1 LAVSNLQGYG
11 DPRAA
16 LWSHGF
22 QRNRSARRHARQSES
37 SIVIMVTP
45 DVHTDFSGEMSY
57 GDYLQLDTLLSA
69 QKPLSG
75 AHDELLFVTIH
86 QVKELWM
93 KLMNHELDTAMA
105 NIRADA
111 LQPAFKCLA
120 RVSRI
125 QQQLIQA
132 WDVLST
138 MTPADYLSFRPV
150 LGRSSGFQSW
160 QYRLLEF
167 KLGLKNENM
176 LKPHAHRPE
185 IMEPLRRALEAPSLY
200 DEALRLLARRGFAI
214 PAEVLSADVRQ
225 RHAPNKGVETV
236 WAIIY
241 KDSEQHFD
249 LYELAEELVDLE
261 DAFQI
266 WRFRHMKTVERII
279 GMRAGTGGS
288 AGVPYLKGVLDL
300 ILFPELWSVRTVL

>member
-1 LAVSNLQGYG
+1 
-11 DPRAA
+11 
-16 LWSHGF
+16 
-22 QRNRSARRHARQSES
+22 
-37 SIVIMVTP
+37 
-45 DVHTDFSGEMSY
+45 MSY
-57 GDYLQLDTLLSA
+57 GDYLQLDTLLAA
-69 QKPLSG
+69 QRPLSG
-75 AHDELLFVTIH
+75 QHDELLFITIH

-111 LQPAFKCLA
+111 LQPSFKCLA
-120 RVSRI
+120 RISRI

-167 KLGLKNENM
+167 KLGLKNEDM

-185 IMEPLRRALEAPSLY
+185 ILKALQRALEAPSVY

-214 PAEVLSADVRQ
+214 PSDVLAADMRR
-225 RHAPNKGVETV
+225 RHVPDKGVEAA

-241 KDSEQHFD
+241 KNSAEHFD

-261 DAFQI
+261 DAFQT

-279 GMRAGTGGS
+279 GMRTGTGGS
-288 AGVPYLKGVLDL
+288 AGVPYLKSVLDL
-300 ILFPELWSVRTVL
+300 TLFPELWSVRTVI

>member
-1 LAVSNLQGYG
+1 
-11 DPRAA
+11 
-16 LWSHGF
+16 
-22 QRNRSARRHARQSES
+22 
-37 SIVIMVTP
+37 MVTP
-45 DVHTDFSGEMSY
+45 DIHTDFSGEMSY
-57 GDYLQLDTLLSA
+57 GDYLHLDTLLSA

-75 AHDELLFVTIH
+75 EPDELLFITIH

-120 RVSRI
+120 RISRI

-167 KLGLKNENM
+167 KFGLKNEEM
-176 LKPHAHRPE
+176 MRPHAHRPE
-185 IMEPLRRALEAPSLY
+185 IMERLQRALDAPSVY
-200 DEALRLLARRGFAI
+200 DEALRLLARRGLPV
-214 PAEVLSADVRQ
+214 PAEVLAADVRK
-225 RHAPNKGVETV
+225 RHTPNAGVEAV
-236 WAIIY
+236 WATIY
-241 KDSEQHFD
+241 RNPEQHFD

-261 DAFQI
+261 DAFQT

-288 AGVPYLKGVLDL
+288 AGVPYLKSVLEL
-300 ILFPELWSVRTVL
+300 TLFPELWSVRTAL